1 LKAAAGTAG
10 SSTTNGYSA
19 ASGIGHRSSGF
30 FNHLFSF
37 MMWNSLFNHHHE
49 ASYQN
54 LESIRVANP
63 PTKVVYKKGEDLD
76 LNGLVVVG
84 SYANGTEKNLRIS
97 TGNITGFDS
106 STSASSQDLTITVK
120 DLSTSFTIAYED

>member
-1 LKAAAGTAG
+1 LKAAASLAG
-10 SSTTNGYSA
+10 SSTNNGYSA

-37 MMWNSLFNHHHE
+37 MMWNNLFNHHHQ

-63 PTKVVYKKGEDLD
+63 PTKMVYKKGDALD
-76 LNGLVVVG
+76 LKGLVVVG
-84 SYANGTEKNLRIS
+84 TYANGSEKDLRIS

-106 STSASSQDLTITVK
+106 STTAASQDLTITVNGK
-120 DLSTSFTIAYED
+120 STSFTIGYEN